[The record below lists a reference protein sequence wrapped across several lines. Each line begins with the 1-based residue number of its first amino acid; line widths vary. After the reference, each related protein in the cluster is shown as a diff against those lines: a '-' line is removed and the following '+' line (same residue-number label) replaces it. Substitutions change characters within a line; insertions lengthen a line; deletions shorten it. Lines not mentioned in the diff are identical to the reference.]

1 MRVLILGA
9 AGMLGHQLCLQF
21 RERYE
26 TWATVRKLNPD
37 DGVRELLPRERL
49 IEGVDAFQL
58 QSVIAAIAQVKPDVI
73 INCIGI
79 IKQLQSAKNPV
90 ISLTVN
96 ALFPHHLHQLAQI
109 SGARLIHFSTDCVFS
124 GKRGMYTEA
133 DISDA
138 EDLYGRTKYLGEV
151 AGEGALTIRSSIIG
165 RELSTQS
172 GLVEWFLSNEG
183 GKVRGFRKAIY
194 SGFTTAVMAEIISN
208 LLEHHPQLSGVYQ
221 ISSEPINKY
230 ELLLLVRDAF
240 GANITIEPDDD
251 FVIDRSLDSSRF
263 RAETGFTPPSWEKMI
278 ADLAR
283 QSHR

>member
-21 RERYE
+21 RDRYE
-26 TWATVRKLNPD
+26 TWATVRKLNQA
-37 DGVRELLPRERL
+37 DGLHHLLPSERL
-49 IEGVDAFQL
+49 LEGVDAFQI
-58 QSVIAAIAQVKPDVI
+58 QSVIAALAQVKPDVI

-79 IKQLQSAKNPV
+79 IKQLQSARNPI

-96 ALFPHHLHQLAQI
+96 ALFPHHLYQLAQV
-109 SGARLIHFSTDCVFS
+109 SGARLIHFSTDCIFS
-124 GKRGMYTEA
+124 GRKGMYTED

-138 EDLYGRTKYLGEV
+138 EDLYGRTKFLGEL
-151 AGEGALTIRSSIIG
+151 AGDGALTIRSSIIG
-165 RELSTQS
+165 RELSTRS

-194 SGFTTAVMAEIISN
+194 SGFTTPVMAEIISN

-230 ELLLLVRDAF
+230 ELLLLARDAF
-240 GANITIEPDDD
+240 GANITIETDDD

-278 ADLAR
+278 DDLAR
-283 QSHR
+283 QPRK

>member
-21 RERYE
+21 RDRYE
-26 TWATVRKLNPD
+26 TWATVRKLNQA
-37 DGVRELLPRERL
+37 DGLHHLLPSERL
-49 IEGVDAFQL
+49 LEGVDAFQI
-58 QSVIAAIAQVKPDVI
+58 QSVIAALAQVKPDVI

-79 IKQLQSAKNPV
+79 IKQLQSARNPI

-96 ALFPHHLHQLAQI
+96 ALFPHHLYQLAQV
-109 SGARLIHFSTDCVFS
+109 SGARLIHFSTDCIFS
-124 GKRGMYTEA
+124 GRKGMYTED

-138 EDLYGRTKYLGEV
+138 EDLYGRTKFLGEL
-151 AGEGALTIRSSIIG
+151 AGDGALTIRSSIIG
-165 RELSTQS
+165 RELSTRS

-194 SGFTTAVMAEIISN
+194 SGFTTPVMAEIISN

-230 ELLLLVRDAF
+230 ELLLLARDAF

-278 ADLAR
+278 DDLAR
-283 QSHR
+283 QPRK